1 MANFVPIVTFIL
13 QEDYADY
20 HQDFNQTIREL
31 LSDNGWV
38 HPQLSNADIT
48 TLTAL
53 GGIGIRVASQWY
65 NSDTDKMQIMTAG
78 GIETI
83 TSA

>member
-1 MANFVPIVTFIL
+1 MSNFIPIVTFVL
-13 QEDYADY
+13 QEDYTDY
-20 HQDFNQTIREL
+20 HEEFNQTVQNL

-38 HPQLSNADIT
+38 HPQLSNANIT
-48 TLTAL
+48 TLTAVGGL
-53 GGIGIRVASQWY
+53 GIPVASQWY
-65 NSDTDKMQIMTAG
+65 NSDTNKMQIMTVG